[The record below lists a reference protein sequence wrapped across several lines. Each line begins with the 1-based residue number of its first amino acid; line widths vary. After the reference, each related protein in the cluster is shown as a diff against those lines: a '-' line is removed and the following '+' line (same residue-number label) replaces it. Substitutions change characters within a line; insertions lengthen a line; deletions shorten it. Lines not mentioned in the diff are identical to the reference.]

1 MMVVACRSHIVSTSS
16 MDRVMMVV
24 TMTCGSHIVSTSVI
38 ASRIMVVMVS
48 GGNDIMDPP
57 QLLKWTPLQMRPRA
71 HRYNPIAL
79 FYLYFN

>member
-1 MMVVACRSHIVSTSS
+1 MSRAESRVVVMVVALRSHIVSTSS

-48 GGNDIMDPP
+48 VRDRHDLDTSAIGTRG
-57 QLLKWTPLQMRPRA
+57 
-71 HRYNPIAL
+71 HV
-79 FYLYFN
+79 